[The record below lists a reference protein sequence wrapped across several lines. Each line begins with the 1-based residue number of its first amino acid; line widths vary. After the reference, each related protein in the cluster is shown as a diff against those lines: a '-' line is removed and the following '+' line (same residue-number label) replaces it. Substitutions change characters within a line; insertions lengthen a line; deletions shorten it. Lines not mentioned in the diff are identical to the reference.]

1 MTFKQILQ
9 LSESVSPKDL
19 GTEGSGQF
27 EWKMEKL

>member
-19 GTEGSGQF
+19 GTEGSVQL
-27 EWKMEKL
+27 EYKMENL